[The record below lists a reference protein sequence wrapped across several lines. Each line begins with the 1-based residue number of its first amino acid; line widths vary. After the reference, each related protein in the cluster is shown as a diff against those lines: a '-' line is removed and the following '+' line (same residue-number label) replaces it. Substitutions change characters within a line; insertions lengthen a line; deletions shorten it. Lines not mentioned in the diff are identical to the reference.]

1 MGYLQRGTWVDEWY
15 DTASSGGRFVR
26 QDSRFRSWV
35 GQDGDYPPEA
45 GRYHLYVSWACPWA
59 HRTMIYRAVK
69 ALKDVIS
76 VTVVEPLMLSHGWVI
91 APDADPVNCTQ
102 FLWQVYAKAEANYV
116 GRVTVPVL
124 WDRRQETIVNNES
137 GEIIR
142 MFDAWPGAR
151 GPLLRPP
158 ELASDID
165 ALNAEIYPAVNNGVY
180 RAGFATTQAAY
191 EEAYQDLFAML
202 DRLEHRLNERSFLLG
217 ERVTESDWR
226 LFTTLLRFDPVYH
239 GHFKCNRNRLVD
251 FPELW
256 DYTRTL
262 YQVPGVAETVHFDHI
277 KTHYYGSHRTINPT
291 GVVAAGPRV
300 DFSAPTRRAV
310 PKLGG

>member
-1 MGYLQRGTWVDEWY
+1 MGYLARGTWVDQWY

-26 QDSRFRSWV
+26 QDSRFRSWI
-35 GQDGDYPPEA
+35 GQDRDYPPEA

-59 HRTMIYRAVK
+59 HRTLIYRVLK
-69 ALKDVIS
+69 GLKDSIGVS
-76 VTVVEPLMLSHGWVI
+76 VVDPLMLSNGWVI
-91 APDADPVNCTQ
+91 APDADPVNHAR
-102 FLWQVYAKAEANYV
+102 FLWQVYAKADANYV

-124 WDRRQETIVNNES
+124 WDRRRETIVNNES

-142 MFDAWPGAR
+142 MFDAWPGAQ
-151 GPLLRPP
+151 GPLFRPP
-158 ELASDID
+158 ELASHID

-191 EEAYQDLFAML
+191 EEAYQELFAML
-202 DRLEHRLNERSFLLG
+202 DQIEHRLAGQSFLLG
-217 ERVTESDWR
+217 EQITEADWR

-239 GHFKCNRNRLVD
+239 GHFKCNRNRLAD

-277 KTHYYGSHRTINPT
+277 KRHYYGSHRTINPT
-291 GVVAAGPRV
+291 GVVAAGPRI

>member
-1 MGYLQRGTWVDEWY
+1 MGYLQRGTWVDQWY

-26 QDSRFRSWV
+26 QDSRFRSWI
-35 GQDGDYPPEA
+35 GQDPDYPPEA

-59 HRTMIYRAVK
+59 HRTLIYRALK
-69 ALKDVIS
+69 GLKDVIG
-76 VTVVEPLMLSHGWVI
+76 VTVVDPLMLSNGWVI
-91 APDADPVNCTQ
+91 APDADPVNHAR
-102 FLWQVYAKAEANYV
+102 FLWQVYAKADANYV

-124 WDRRQETIVNNES
+124 WDRRRETIVNNES

-142 MFDAWPGAR
+142 MFDAWPGAQ
-151 GPLLRPP
+151 GPLFRPP
-158 ELASDID
+158 ELASHID

-191 EEAYQDLFAML
+191 EEAYQELFAML
-202 DRLEHRLNERSFLLG
+202 DQIEHRLAGQSFLLG
-217 ERVTESDWR
+217 EQITEADWR

-239 GHFKCNRNRLVD
+239 GHFKCNRNRLAD

-277 KTHYYGSHRTINPT
+277 KRHYYGSHRTINPT
-291 GVVAAGPRV
+291 GVVAAGPRI

>member
-1 MGYLQRGTWVDEWY
+1 MGYLARGTWVDEWY

-35 GQDGDYPPEA
+35 RQGGDYPPEP

-59 HRTMIYRAVK
+59 SRTMIYRALK
-69 ALKDVIS
+69 GLKDKIS
-76 VTVVEPLMLSHGWVI
+76 VTVVDPLMLSHGWVI
-91 APDADPVNCTQ
+91 ASGADPINRAE
-102 FLWQVYAKAEANYV
+102 FLWQVYAKADPNYV

-124 WDRRQETIVNNES
+124 WDLRRETVVNNES

-142 MFDAWPGAR
+142 MFDEWPDAP
-151 GPLLRPP
+151 GPLFRPP

-165 ALNAEIYPAVNNGVY
+165 VL
-180 RAGFATTQAAY
+180 T
-191 EEAYQDLFAML
+191 ML
-202 DRLEHRLNERSFLLG
+202 DRLERRLGERSFLLG
-217 ERVTESDWR
+217 EQITEADWR
-226 LFTTLLRFDPVYH
+226 LFTTLIRFDAVYY
-239 GHFKCNRNRLVD
+239 GHFKCNRDRLMD

-277 KTHYYGSHRTINPT
+277 KMHYYGSHRTINPT
-291 GVVAAGPRV
+291 GIIPAGPRI
-300 DFSAPTRRAV
+300 DYTAPTRRAV
-310 PKLGG
+310 PKLGGEAFA